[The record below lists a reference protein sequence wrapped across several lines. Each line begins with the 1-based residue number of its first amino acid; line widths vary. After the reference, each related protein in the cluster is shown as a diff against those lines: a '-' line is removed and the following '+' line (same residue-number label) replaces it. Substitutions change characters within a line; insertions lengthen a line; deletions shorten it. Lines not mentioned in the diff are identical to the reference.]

1 MITELTSGCS
11 ISLVTL
17 TIVKGWLAISW
28 FSANKESSPPNLP
41 NIWVL
46 GMPLFE
52 DLKNRIG
59 LKLLDTR
66 IFKSGVIELTYQ
78 PE

>member
-52 DLKNRIG
+52 DLKHG
-59 LKLLDTR
+59 LFIIKAQWICRLLGLAD
-66 IFKSGVIELTYQ
+66 
-78 PE
+78 